1 MKTNIGLPDKST
13 DKIAAILYQLL
24 ADETALT
31 FLTRDAHWNVTGPL
45 FHPLHE
51 MFGTQYDALDG
62 QLDEIAERIRAI
74 GRPLNGRLSAISKQA
89 SLKEGKST
97 SDASKLIEIL
107 LEGHESIIRGLRK
120 SVDETAKLG
129 DNGTSDFLT
138 GLMEAHEKT
147 AWMLRS
153 SL

>member
-24 ADETALT
+24 ADETVLT

-138 GLMEAHEKT
+138 GLMESHEKT